1 VGFLSGASS
10 IVRFV
15 AAPPRRLDRE
25 AVAAAVR
32 RRLFRELRDDD
43 AGAPH
48 AFGWI
53 GTHDPLATDLTP
65 ADLFYQHYLVVGFR
79 YDRRVVPPK
88 LLVLERRRAEAALAA
103 ERGVERIGRAARK
116 QLKLDVEARLLVRAL
131 PVPRLFDCV
140 WNLDSGRLYFSGKL
154 RVARE
159 AFCETFAET
168 FGVAPVPLIPYLAV
182 EHMGLGSHTVERVRA
197 AEPVNLA
204 LAGSESEA
212 APVPADVPMLPLEE
226 VVG

>member
-1 VGFLSGASS
+1 MGFLSSTSS

-25 AVAAAVR
+25 AVAKAVSR
-32 RRLFRELRDDD
+32 RIFRELRDDD
-43 AGAPH
+43 GGAPH
-48 AFGWI
+48 ASGWV
-53 GTHDPLATDLTP
+53 GVHDPLATDLTP

-79 YDRRVVPPK
+79 YDRRAVPPK
-88 LLVLERRRAEAALAA
+88 LLALERRRAEAALAA
-103 ERGVERIGRAARK
+103 ERGVERLGRAARK
-116 QLKLDVEARLLVRAL
+116 QLKIEVEARLLTRAL

-154 RVARE
+154 RVARD
-159 AFCETFAET
+159 AFCEAFGET

-182 EHMGLGSHTVERVRA
+182 EHLGLGSHTIERVRA
-197 AEPVNLA
+197 AEPARFV
-204 LAGSESEA
+204 AG
-212 APVPADVPMLPLEE
+212 APPSADVPVLPLEE

>member
-1 VGFLSGASS
+1 MGFLSSTSS

-25 AVAAAVR
+25 AVATAIR

-48 AFGWI
+48 ASGWI
-53 GTHDPLATDLTP
+53 GVHDPLATELTA
-65 ADLFYQHYLVVGFR
+65 ADLFYQHYLVIGFR
-79 YDRRVVPPK
+79 YDRRAVPPK
-88 LLVLERRRAEAALAA
+88 LLALERRRAEAALAA
-103 ERGVERIGRAARK
+103 ERGVERLGRAARK
-116 QLKLDVEARLLVRAL
+116 QLKLEVEARLLARAL

-140 WNLDSGRLYFSGKL
+140 WNLDTGRLYFSGKL

-182 EHMGLGSHTVERVRA
+182 EHLGLGSHTVERVRA
-197 AEPVNLA
+197 VQPVSL
-204 LAGSESEA
+204 
-212 APVPADVPMLPLEE
+212 VPAASPMDVPMLPLEE